1 MNKDMK
7 KYIQQ
12 WLIKANEDI
21 LVINRLMEFE
31 IVAKGSICFHCEQ
44 AVEKFLKAF
53 LIYNKKDI
61 IKTHNIEFLLSECS
75 KIDTEFKDI
84 NPKNLTDYG
93 VVMRYPGDFYE
104 PDIKEV
110 IEYKEMTLKVKFIVE
125 NKIKID

>member
-7 KYIQQ
+7 EYIQQ
-12 WLIKANEDI
+12 WLVKANEDI
-21 LVINRLMEFE
+21 LVVNRLMEFK

-53 LIYNKKDI
+53 LIYNEKDI
-61 IKTHNIEFLLSECS
+61 IKTHNIDFLLSECS
-75 KIDTEFKDI
+75 KIDTAFKDI

-93 VVMRYPGDFYE
+93 VDMRYPGDFYE

-110 IEYKEMTLKVKFIVE
+110 LEYKEITLKVKSIVE
-125 NKIKID
+125 NKIKI